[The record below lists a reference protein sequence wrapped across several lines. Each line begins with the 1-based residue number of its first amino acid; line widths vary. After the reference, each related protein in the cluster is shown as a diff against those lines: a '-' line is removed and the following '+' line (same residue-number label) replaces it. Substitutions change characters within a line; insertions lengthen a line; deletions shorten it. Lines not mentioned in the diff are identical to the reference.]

1 MYEDVFFCISSSIHV
16 VFTLRITGVRKKS
29 LSEMSLTEQ
38 DLSNLVRRMA
48 DLHLPVSIADITD
61 YYEAFHEF
69 DRDNSG
75 NISTAELG
83 QVMRSLGENPTGM
96 ELEVKEL

>member
-1 MYEDVFFCISSSIHV
+1 
-16 VFTLRITGVRKKS
+16 
-29 LSEMSLTEQ
+29 MSLTDQ
-38 DLSNLVRRMA
+38 DLSNLARRMA
-48 DLHLPVSIADITD
+48 DLHLPVSIADIAD

-96 ELEVKEL
+96 ELEVSKTLLLVLHIKSPPLVAFFEMLA